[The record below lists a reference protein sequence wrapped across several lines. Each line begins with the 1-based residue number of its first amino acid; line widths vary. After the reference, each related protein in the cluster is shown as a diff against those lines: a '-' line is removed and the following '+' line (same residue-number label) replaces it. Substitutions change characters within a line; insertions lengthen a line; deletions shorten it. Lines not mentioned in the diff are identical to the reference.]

1 MGRKREKDF
10 MNMEY
15 KKIIY
20 KKDDGIARM
29 IINRPEKRNALNR
42 AARLEM
48 IDALEDTTG
57 DSSVKVLIISGA
69 GGKSFIAG
77 SDLTELSAFGPLE
90 MEEFMATI
98 AQQFYTRFEQ
108 LDKPVV
114 AMIDGLCLGGGLELA
129 MACDI
134 RIASE
139 SSRFGQP
146 ETFVGIIP
154 GGGGTQRLPRIVG
167 VGKAKELI
175 FTGNMIDA
183 REALRIGLI
192 NQMVPAEKLEEV
204 VMSMARQIV
213 EKSPLVIK
221 WAKKAINAGQETSLS
236 MGLSYEALAE
246 CLVMSSKDTKE
257 GMKAFFE
264 KRKPQF
270 KGE

>member
-1 MGRKREKDF
+1 

-15 KKIIY
+15 KGIIY
-20 KKDDGIARM
+20 RKGDRIARI

-42 AARLEM
+42 ATRLEM
-48 IDALEDTTG
+48 MDALEDMEH
-57 DSSVKVLIISGA
+57 DSSIRLLIISGA

-77 SDLTELSAFGPLE
+77 SDLTELSSFSPLE

-108 LDKPVV
+108 LDKPVI

-134 RIASE
+134 RIASV
-139 SSRFGQP
+139 SSKFGQP

-154 GGGGTQRLPRIVG
+154 GGGGTQRLPRLVG

-175 FTGNMIDA
+175 FTGNMINA
-183 REALRIGLI
+183 QEALGLGLI
-192 NQMVPAEKLEEV
+192 NQMVPADKLEEV
-204 VMSMARQIV
+204 VISLANQII

-221 WAKKAINAGQETSLS
+221 WAKKAINTGQETGLR

-246 CLVMSSKDTKE
+246 CLVMSSKDSKE
-257 GMKAFFE
+257 GMNAFFE

-270 KGE
+270 QGE